1 MSRTCVIVGMGPG
14 VSLALAERFGSAGY
28 AIGMVARQEGA
39 LLAAEAR
46 LGVEGITA
54 KGAPADAGD
63 EAELRGAITAVADA
77 LGPIE
82 VLIYNAAALHG
93 GLPSK
98 LSADEAVA
106 DFRVNVV
113 GALVAAQAVAPAM
126 IAVGRGTILFTGG
139 GFALQPSPQFASLGI
154 GKAGIRSLAFTL
166 AEELEPKGVRVGTVT
181 ICGLVKKGTKFSP
194 AAIAEAFFG
203 LHEQGVGEPVELVFR
218 A

>member
-1 MSRTCVIVGMGPG
+1 MSGTCVIVGMGPG

-28 AIGMVARQEGA
+28 AIGMVARQEAA

-54 KGAPADAGD
+54 KGAPADVAD
-63 EAELRGAITAVADA
+63 ETELRGAITALHDA

-82 VLIYNAAALHG
+82 VLIYNVAALHG

-98 LSADEAVA
+98 LTAEQAVA

-113 GALVAAQAVAPAM
+113 GALIAAQSVAPAM
-126 IAVGRGTILFTGG
+126 IAAGRGTILFTGG
-139 GFALQPSPQFASLGI
+139 GYALQPSPEYASLGI

-166 AEELEPKGVRVGTVT
+166 AAELAPKGVRVGTVT
-181 ICGLVKKGTKFSP
+181 IGGTVKKGTAFDP
-194 AAIAEAFFG
+194 AAIADAFFG
-203 LHEQGVGEPVELVFR
+203 LHKQAAGEPVEVMFR
-218 A
+218 G